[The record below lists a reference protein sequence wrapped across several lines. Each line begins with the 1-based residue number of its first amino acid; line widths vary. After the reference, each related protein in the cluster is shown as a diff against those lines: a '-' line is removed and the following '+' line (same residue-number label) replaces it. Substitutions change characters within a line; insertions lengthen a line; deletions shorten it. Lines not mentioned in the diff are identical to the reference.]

1 MKKLLVIEDEA
12 PVRANILELLK
23 AKNFN
28 TNEAEN
34 GHIGVQMA
42 LEHLPDLII
51 CDVMM
56 PGLDGYG
63 VFNTLRQ
70 NSLTATIPFIFLT
83 AKADTADLRMGMSLG
98 ADDYLTKPFRAR
110 ELLQTITTR
119 LEKQAILE
127 KQQAQRLDQLR
138 SSITLSL
145 PHELRTPLNGIIG
158 LSEVMIDHFDS
169 LSLAESLEIL
179 EDIRA
184 SGNRLHRLIQN
195 FLLYAKLEIVKTD
208 SEQVTFFRS
217 HQTLCAN
224 QVIAEEAILKACFV
238 NREADLHLQLIDA
251 DLQIINSHLS
261 KLIEELLDNA
271 FKFSNTGSP
280 VRITT
285 WQENSFFVLCVSNY
299 GRGMSIEQISSV
311 GAHQQF
317 ERKLYEQQGSGLGLS
332 IAVQIAKL
340 YGGKLIIESIP
351 TQQTTIFIHLPLACL

>member
-42 LEHLPDLII
+42 LEHLPYLII

-119 LEKQAILE
+119 LEKQAILK

-169 LSLAESLEIL
+169 LSPTESLEML

-195 FLLYAKLEIVKTD
+195 FLLYAEFELVKTD
-208 SEQVTFFRS
+208 SERVTFFRS

-224 QVIAEEAILKACFV
+224 KIIAEQAILKARFV
-238 NREADLHLQLIDA
+238 NREADLY
-251 DLQIINSHLS
+251 LQI
-261 KLIEELLDNA
+261 
-271 FKFSNTGSP
+271 
-280 VRITT
+280 
-285 WQENSFFVLCVSNY
+285 
-299 GRGMSIEQISSV
+299 M
-311 GAHQQF
+311 
-317 ERKLYEQQGSGLGLS
+317 
-332 IAVQIAKL
+332 
-340 YGGKLIIESIP
+340 
-351 TQQTTIFIHLPLACL
+351 